1 MFWPR
6 IGLPA
11 VAMARDQ
18 AWYDEDPK
26 DEQKIEEFANEEK
39 RASPWAEPHT
49 VEDPGS
55 RVVGWY
61 NGKAITKAEQVQ
73 LLRTNKDLKR
83 QYLDDRKAIS
93 GSKAKEW
100 AEPLAG
106 LPPTWQAFWSTVPD
120 LDAQAAWK
128 AERKEQQ
135 RKERQKRQEETAAV
149 VAKSLPPRVDG
160 ESAEEE
166 CRRLLEE
173 ISTKQKV
180 LLEVQQQAIA
190 KREKTKR
197 SRTFDQ
203 HEEQEFKRVNR
214 KCDKVSYE
222 HGILKGKIR
231 SSDTYFGFLLEDT
244 KGMHKKKVI
253 IQNRAAALMGTQI
266 DDMKGDVRQL
276 LKVAAETLPPPP
288 AEEGGSL
295 TNPSGGSH
303 KDVTTEE
310 EASASDA
317 ERGSHGR

>member
-1 MFWPR
+1 
-6 IGLPA
+6 
-11 VAMARDQ
+11 MAANQ

-26 DEQKIEEFANEEK
+26 DEQKIEEYEHEEK
-39 RASPWAEPHT
+39 RASPWAEPHHF
-49 VEDPGS
+49 EDSGS
-55 RVVGWY
+55 RVVGWF
-61 NGKAITKAEQVQ
+61 NGKAITKAEQVS

-93 GSKAKEW
+93 GSKSKEW

-128 AERKEQQ
+128 AERKDQQ
-135 RKERQKRQEETAAV
+135 RKERQKRQEESAAH

-166 CRRLLEE
+166 RMRLVEE
-173 ISTKQKV
+173 IGKKQKV
-180 LLEVQQQAIA
+180 LAEIQQQEIA

-197 SRTFDQ
+197 SRAFDKR
-203 HEEQEFKRVNR
+203 EEAEFRNISR

-222 HGILKGKIR
+222 HGILQGKIR
-231 SSDTYFGFLLEDT
+231 SSDTYFNFLLEDT
-244 KGMHKKKVI
+244 KAMHKKKVI
-253 IQNRAAALMGTQI
+253 TQNRAAALMGGQI

-295 TNPSGGSH
+295 TNPSGGSL

-310 EASASDA
+310 EASASEA
-317 ERGSHGR
+317 ERVTPAK